1 MKSPVTSCF
10 VIKKRG
16 ATYVTPPIVFFPNLN
31 QDTVTK
37 ILHLQSPN
45 QKIPDRKTKCVIK
58 THINIKQN
66 VIFGAKLKPV

>member
-31 QDTVTK
+31 QDYGYKYTTLK
-37 ILHLQSPN
+37 TPKSSIRAFLFL
-45 QKIPDRKTKCVIK
+45 IPKKD
-58 THINIKQN
+58 
-66 VIFGAKLKPV
+66 

>member
-31 QDTVTK
+31 QDYGSTGKQLTFLGIK
-37 ILHLQSPN
+37 NKNARIL
-45 QKIPDRKTKCVIK
+45 DFGVF
-58 THINIKQN
+58 N
-66 VIFGAKLKPV
+66 VVYL